1 MDSLI
6 AIGSTAALVYGV
18 FAIYRIGY
26 GLGVGDHALV
36 SQYHMDLYF
45 ESAAM
50 ILALITLGKYL
61 ETRSKGKTSEA
72 ITKLMDLA
80 PKTAAVE
87 RGGAKFWELV
97 PTAGKK
103 NLADAPILKCLE
115 E

>member
-1 MDSLI
+1 MSTASITRWGSRRCSGEARIWI

-80 PKTAAVE
+80 PKTAA
-87 RGGAKFWELV
+87 
-97 PTAGKK
+97 AGWRR
-103 NLADAPILKCLE
+103 
-115 E
+115 